1 MELLLCYLLFFSSI
15 CFNSAF
21 TQLITR
27 RVDYVNS
34 LGETL
39 EGYLSYY
46 GNNSVKRPAL
56 LAAHDMFGLKREYE
70 VRAEEFA
77 AQGYV
82 GFAIDMYGKGKV
94 PANNMEAISN
104 LTYLFE
110 NPDVLRSRAQ
120 AALDFIA
127 TLPEVDST
135 NIGACGYCLGGTV
148 VLEMSR
154 SETAP
159 AALKGVVSF
168 HGDPLQVWPDGYNKF
183 TGSVVV
189 IHAALDTGISDEDVL
204 TFEKE
209 AREQEI
215 DWVTMKMGNVGH
227 GFTTRGSTA
236 YNVIAD
242 HRAHSFAFNFFDER
256 FNAE

>member
-1 MELLLCYLLFFSSI
+1 
-15 CFNSAF
+15 
-21 TQLITR
+21 
-27 RVDYVNS
+27 
-34 LGETL
+34 
-39 EGYLSYY
+39 
-46 GNNSVKRPAL
+46 
-56 LAAHDMFGLKREYE
+56 
-70 VRAEEFA
+70 
-77 AQGYV
+77 
-82 GFAIDMYGKGKV
+82 
-94 PANNMEAISN
+94 
-104 LTYLFE
+104 
-110 NPDVLRSRAQ
+110 
-120 AALDFIA
+120 
-127 TLPEVDST
+127 VDST